1 MSVEAPW
8 MSSLEESC
16 VVVGRG
22 ILLCIDPITLSL
34 YTLPLN
40 LEEKAEMNQILLQ
53 VCVCVFIHTYVL
65 NNKAFICKESWCI
78 LWLYC
83 SWTIR
88 FWLLELFSESLD
100 SWFSSPVVSGPGS
113 VLRFPASADRHPAQP
128 RTAPP
133 HCLLP
138 AAGPRAPHPARSQWW
153 HHHCPQGLQTCMFG
167 SSNCLN
173 CITQERLMW
182 RINPDRVPSIDVS
195 EECFV
200 DFPLYSHGWRRLP
213 LPVRRQ

>member
-65 NNKAFICKESWCI
+65 NNKAFICKES
-78 LWLYC
+78 
-83 SWTIR
+83 
-88 FWLLELFSESLD
+88 
-100 SWFSSPVVSGPGS
+100 
-113 VLRFPASADRHPAQP
+113 
-128 RTAPP
+128 
-133 HCLLP
+133 
-138 AAGPRAPHPARSQWW
+138 
-153 HHHCPQGLQTCMFG
+153 
-167 SSNCLN
+167 
-173 CITQERLMW
+173 
-182 RINPDRVPSIDVS
+182 
-195 EECFV
+195 
-200 DFPLYSHGWRRLP
+200 
-213 LPVRRQ
+213 